1 MTYRLETPL
10 VSNGYALPANKIS
23 HLQPTDPAL
32 PRAALW
38 EQYQAQGYLW
48 LKGVLPRTDILD
60 FRARV
65 FETFR
70 EAGLV
75 ADGTDSVDGLY
86 SGRELTSGKPHPN
99 KLLMEIVRWARFEAF
114 CLAKPIVEFYEDFL
128 EGAVYL
134 HKRKI
139 LRYTVPSDPGCTG
152 PHYDL
157 VYLRGGTDR
166 ICTSWIPIGDIPV
179 EMGGL
184 IYLENSH
191 VWGREME
198 ADFQRRSTDLPPEER
213 VSAYNRHMNNTG
225 WLDKN
230 VAALA
235 EKINSRWLVADYEAG
250 DMVVHGPYT
259 IHASTMNVDP
269 SGRMR
274 LSTDIRY
281 QLVRDEID
289 VRWNNHWSLDDM
301 L

>member
-1 MTYRLETPL
+1 MTIRLETPL
-10 VSNGYALPANKIS
+10 VSNGYSLPPDKVGL
-23 HLQPTDPAL
+23 LQPTDPNLA
-32 PRAALW
+32 RAALH

-48 LKGVLPRTDILD
+48 LKGVLLRRDVLD

-75 ADGTDSVDGLY
+75 ADGTEAVDGFY
-86 SGRELTSGKPHPN
+86 AGREASAGKPHPN
-99 KLLMEIVRWARFEAF
+99 KLLMEMVRWARFEAF
-114 CLAKPIVEFYEDFL
+114 CLMQPIVEFYEDFL

-139 LRYTVPSDPGCTG
+139 LRYTVPNDPQCTG

-157 VYLRGGTDR
+157 VYLRGGTDQ

-184 IYLENSH
+184 IYLEKSH

-198 ADFQRRSTDLPPEER
+198 AEFQRRSVDLPPEER
-213 VSAYNRHMNNTG
+213 VSAYNKHMSSSG

-230 VAALA
+230 VVALA
-235 EKINSRWLVADYEAG
+235 EKIESRWLAADYEAG
-250 DMVVHGPYT
+250 DMVVHNPYMV
-259 IHASTMNVDP
+259 HASTMNVDP
-269 SGRMR
+269 TSRMR

-281 QLVRDEID
+281 QRVRDEID

>member
-10 VSNGYALPANKIS
+10 VSNGYILSPERVGQ
-23 HLQPTDPAL
+23 LQPTDPEL

-48 LKGVLPRTDILD
+48 LKGILPRTDILD
-60 FRARV
+60 FRGRV
-65 FETFR
+65 FEAFR

-75 ADGTDSVDGLY
+75 ADTSDSVDGFY
-86 SGRELTSGKPHPN
+86 SGNETTPGKSHPN

-114 CLAKPIVEFYEDFL
+114 CLAQSIVEFYEQFL

-139 LRYTVPSDPGCTG
+139 LRYTLPNDPNCTG

-191 VWGREME
+191 RWGREME
-198 ADFQRRSTDLPPEER
+198 ADFQRRSSDLPPEER
-213 VSAYNRHMNNTG
+213 ISAYNRHMSGTG
-225 WLDKN
+225 WLDRD
-230 VAALA
+230 VQGLA
-235 EKINSRWLVADYEAG
+235 EKIDSRWLVADYEAG
-250 DMVVHGPYT
+250 DMVVHNPYM
-259 IHASTMNVDP
+259 IHASTVNTDP
-269 SGRMR
+269 AKRMR

>member
-10 VSNGYALPANKIS
+10 VSNGYTLPADKVGQ
-23 HLQPTDPAL
+23 LQPTAATL

-48 LKGVLPRTDILD
+48 LKGILPRAEILD

-65 FETFR
+65 IETLR

-75 ADGTDSVDGLY
+75 AEGTDSVDGYY
-86 SGRELTSGKPHPN
+86 SGRELTAGKAHPN
-99 KLLMEIVRWARFEAF
+99 KLLMELVRWSRFEAF
-114 CLAKPIVEFYEDFL
+114 CLMKPIVEFYEDFL

-139 LRYTVPSDPGCTG
+139 LRYTRPNDANCTG

-191 VWGREME
+191 LRGRELE
-198 ADFQRRSTDLPPEER
+198 ADFQRRSSDLPPEQR
-213 VSAYNRHMNNTG
+213 ISAYNKHMGDTG

-235 EKINSRWLVADYEAG
+235 EKFASRWLIADYEAG

-269 SGRMR
+269 ANRLR

-281 QLVRDEID
+281 QRVRDEID

>member
-1 MTYRLETPL
+1 MESL
-10 VSNGYALPANKIS
+10 
-23 HLQPTDPAL
+23 
-32 PRAALW
+32 
-38 EQYQAQGYLW
+38 
-48 LKGVLPRTDILD
+48 
-60 FRARV
+60 
-65 FETFR
+65 R

-75 ADGTDSVDGLY
+75 AEGTDSVDGFY
-86 SGRELTSGKPHPN
+86 SGRELTPGKPHPN
-99 KLLMEIVRWARFEAF
+99 KFLMEMVRWARFEAF

-139 LRYTVPSDPGCTG
+139 LRFTRPNEPNCTG

-166 ICTSWIPIGDIPV
+166 ICTSWIPIGDTPV

-191 VWGREME
+191 IWGREME
-198 ADFQRRSTDLPPEER
+198 ADFQRRSTDLLPEDR
-213 VSAYNRHMNNTG
+213 ISAYNKHMGETG

-235 EKINSRWLVADYEAG
+235 EKINSHWLVADYEAG

-259 IHASTMNVDP
+259 VHASTVNTDP
-269 SGRMR
+269 ENRLR